1 MGRNLGEINS
11 ESPYNPQISLLSLLP
26 SFLYLYFSSP
36 SLILL
41 NVYPIGLFSEKY
53 LKIAYRDV
61 DNKTQYKENKEM
73 EAK

>member
-1 MGRNLGEINS
+1 MC
-11 ESPYNPQISLLSLLP
+11 QIICFKHGQSIACQ
-26 SFLYLYFSSP
+26 LYLKHVGFLKCFKQYTFKN
-36 SLILL
+36 IT
-41 NVYPIGLFSEKY
+41 EKY